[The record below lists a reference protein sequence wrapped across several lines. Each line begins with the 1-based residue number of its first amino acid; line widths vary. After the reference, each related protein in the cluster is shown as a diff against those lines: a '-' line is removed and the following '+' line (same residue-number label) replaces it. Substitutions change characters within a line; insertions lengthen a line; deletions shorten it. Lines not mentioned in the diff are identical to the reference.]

1 MKTGLVTP
9 ADFAG
14 VFAVPPLARREG
26 GELDP
31 EQNGRIVQ
39 HIVSGGITRL
49 IYGGNAFIYH
59 VTLPEY
65 EELAGWM
72 AAADDD
78 VWMIPSIGPSYGRAI
93 DQARV
98 LRRHAFPTA
107 MLLPC
112 SDPRDA
118 AGLERGVRAIA
129 DILGRPVVLYLKEET
144 TFGAR
149 LSDGIDAIARL
160 VEDRACVAIKYAVV
174 RPDPSVDVYLEALLT
189 RVDRR
194 HVVSGIGERP
204 AVVHMEQWQLPGF
217 TTGSGCIAPRLS
229 VQLFESC
236 VRGEI
241 AFATGIRDRFLRLED
256 VRDAQ
261 GPARVLHAAVEAA
274 GLARV
279 GPIPPF
285 VSDVSAEVG
294 TSLEPIARALLADN
308 AETTT
313 TAERRAEL

>member
-1 MKTGLVTP
+1 VKTSAVTP

-14 VFAVPPLARREG
+14 VFAVPPLARGRG
-26 GELDP
+26 SELNA

-39 HIVSGGITRL
+39 HIVSGGVTRL

-112 SDPRDA
+112 GDPRDA

-129 DILGRPVVLYLKEET
+129 DVLGRPVVLYLKEET

-204 AVVHMEQWQLPGF
+204 AVVHMQQWQLPGF

-236 VRGEI
+236 VRGDI
-241 AFATGIRDRFLRLED
+241 ALATAIRDRFLRLED

-294 TSLEPIARALLADN
+294 ASLEPIARALLADN

-313 TAERRAEL
+313 TAARSAEL